1 MAAENATNS
10 ELHYFDMA
18 SFNNYFNLSGDNI
31 IQDAGEAGEYFFEL
45 NQVEQESFWSFQRKL
60 RILED
65 EITGEC
71 GSGVVN
77 CTFYDNLYP
86 TPVKRKKRSVNSDW
100 LSFSYT
106 KVRK

>member
-1 MAAENATNS
+1 MAVENATNS

-31 IQDAGEAGEYFFEL
+31 IQDVGEAEEYFFEL
-45 NQVEQESFWSFQRKL
+45 NQVEQESFWSFQWKL

-65 EITGEC
+65 EITEEC

-77 CTFYDNLYP
+77 CSLYEYLYP
-86 TPVKRKKRSVNSDW
+86 SAVKRKKRSLDNDS
-100 LSFSYT
+100 LSFGYT